1 MLLEAESDVVRR
13 GVEARAKG
21 PGWGVFVGLP
31 DQLRGQSEEEI
42 AALDAAR
49 ERGVFVGVMSI
60 ADLIRLVP
68 ERGHDPAVLT
78 GIVRQLRQPP
88 RRGEV
93 HVLALL
99 DNCAA
104 TVTARASAEM
114 VAARD
119 ADEARIRRIGELLAL
134 AEPEVLRR
142 AEEATRRTGALFVV
156 AAPEDAVLA
165 RLGADEAAWAAAR
178 ARGAYV
184 GLHGAAEAIAALPL
198 EGLEADDAVRAA
210 RKWATPPPAGQV
222 RVIAV
227 HDGHITVVT
236 RSPAPGC
243 LALA

>member
-1 MLLEAESDVVRR
+1 MLIEAESDVVRR

-21 PGWGVFVGLP
+21 PGWGVLVGLP
-31 DQLRGQSEEEI
+31 DYLRGQTEEEI

-49 ERGVFVGVMSI
+49 ERGIFVGVMSI
-60 ADLIRLVP
+60 ADLIRMVP

-78 GIVRQLRQPP
+78 GIVRQLRQPAP
-88 RRGEV
+88 CGEV

-119 ADEARIRRIGELLAL
+119 ADEARIRRIGELMAL

-142 AEEATRRTGALFVV
+142 APDAAARPGTLFVV
-156 AAPEDAVLA
+156 AAPGDAVLG
-165 RLGADEAAWAAAR
+165 RLGAEQAVAREAR

-184 GLHGAAEAIAALPL
+184 GLHETATVIAALPL
-198 EGLEADDAVRAA
+198 ERLDFR
-210 RKWATPPPAGQV
+210 
-222 RVIAV
+222 
-227 HDGHITVVT
+227 
-236 RSPAPGC
+236 
-243 LALA
+243 